1 MRRVT
6 QAKIRLFFFG
16 LVLIAGMITIK
27 TNAYWDGSRWGYATY
42 TGSGYSGGAALLDPI
57 DATMEITA
65 LNPYDYNRYGI
76 KAALAGAYL
85 EVSGDYAKTTV
96 FVTDLYPEGAPGALD
111 LCPTSFAKLGNVLAG
126 TIDIKWRLVKGPVT
140 GNFSYRIKE
149 GSNPYWVA
157 IQVRNHQYPVYKMEY
172 YQNGRWINME
182 KMHWNHFVAEN
193 IGTGPLQVRMTDHRG
208 RTVSDTIPSISAT
221 ATSAAY
227 IVPGN
232 VQFPD

>member
-1 MRRVT
+1 
-6 QAKIRLFFFG
+6 
-16 LVLIAGMITIK
+16 
-27 TNAYWDGSRWGYATY
+27 
-42 TGSGYSGGAALLDPI
+42 
-57 DATMEITA
+57 
-65 LNPYDYNRYGI
+65 
-76 KAALAGAYL
+76 
-85 EVSGDYAKTTV
+85 
-96 FVTDLYPEGAPGALD
+96 
-111 LCPTSFAKLGNVLAG
+111 
-126 TIDIKWRLVKGPVT
+126 
-140 GNFSYRIKE
+140 
-149 GSNPYWVA
+149 
-157 IQVRNHQYPVYKMEY
+157 MEY